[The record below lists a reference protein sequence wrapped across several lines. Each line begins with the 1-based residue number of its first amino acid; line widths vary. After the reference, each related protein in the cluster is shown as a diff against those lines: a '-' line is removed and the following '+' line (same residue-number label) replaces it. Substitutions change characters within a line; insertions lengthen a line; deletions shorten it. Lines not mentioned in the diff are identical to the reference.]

1 MCNSGSDMSMNYKVT
16 RHMLMGQE
24 EIFKYRG
31 GQENSKK
38 GTFEQRPERSEGV
51 KPGHYLG

>member
-1 MCNSGSDMSMNYKVT
+1 MSMNYKVT